1 MWRVHLARVPR
12 TGPSYG
18 RVIPS
23 QGDVVRPPRA
33 AVRSDPVSRTSSV
46 VIVCVLLAVVVALAG
61 CGGSG
66 SSSNSAGTTTKS
78 HLTTTT
84 KSPAAAILKSLGL
97 EECFNHQL
105 PATAVLDTHSTAIS
119 SSFAGAQI
127 FEAAADC
134 SKKGPRTTVIME
146 TYSTHEGIA
155 AGKAALKTKHPKA
168 GVASFKTIVIG
179 VIGGANP
186 QQTANKIIKQL
197 SGPVVTG

>member
-1 MWRVHLARVPR
+1 M
-12 TGPSYG
+12 
-18 RVIPS
+18 
-23 QGDVVRPPRA
+23 
-33 AVRSDPVSRTSSV
+33 SRTSSV

-66 SSSNSAGTTTKS
+66 SSGTTSAGTTAKS